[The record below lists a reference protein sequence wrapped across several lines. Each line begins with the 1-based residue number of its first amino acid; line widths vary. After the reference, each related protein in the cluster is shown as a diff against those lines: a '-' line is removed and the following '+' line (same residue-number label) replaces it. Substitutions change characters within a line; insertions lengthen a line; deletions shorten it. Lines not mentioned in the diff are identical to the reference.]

1 VTRSLFAVYL
11 RFSWG
16 ITTSS
21 MKRQSVFLAILLVC
35 MTLAAPP
42 AADPALAQFI
52 PPGGSKFNPPLPAP
66 LPQPKIEVPVIPK
79 MDALPSQSYA
89 SAPGPSFS
97 DRITTCLEEGA
108 AGGLG
113 PSDREEYSRS
123 CANR

>member
-1 VTRSLFAVYL
+1 
-11 RFSWG
+11 
-16 ITTSS
+16 
-21 MKRQSVFLAILLVC
+21 MKRLSILLVC
-35 MTLAAPP
+35 MVLAAPVV
-42 AADPALAQFI
+42 ADPAFAQLI

-66 LPQPKIEVPVIPK
+66 PPSPKIEVPVIPQ
-79 MDALPSQSYA
+79 MDAPPRQSYA
-89 SAPGPSFS
+89 PAPVPSFS